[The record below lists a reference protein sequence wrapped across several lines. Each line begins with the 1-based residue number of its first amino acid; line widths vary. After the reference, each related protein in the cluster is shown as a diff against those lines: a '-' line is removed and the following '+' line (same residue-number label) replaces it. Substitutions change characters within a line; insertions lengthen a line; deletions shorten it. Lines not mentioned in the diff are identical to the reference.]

1 MLYDVII
8 VGGGPAGLTAGIYS
22 SRAGL
27 KTLLVEKAIVGGQ
40 ITITE
45 FVENYPGFEEGIS
58 GIDLSQKMQQQ
69 AKKFG
74 TEIIQGTVINIS
86 VHDKIKKVT
95 LEDNQELETKTII
108 IATGAH
114 PKSLGV
120 EGEERF
126 KGSGVSYCATC
137 DGAFYKGE
145 KVAVIGGGDSAIE
158 EAIFLTKF
166 AEMVYIVHRRAE
178 LRAAKILQERA
189 FSNPKI
195 KIIWDSIVT
204 KIEGSDSVRAVRIK
218 NVRTQEESTI
228 DVQGVFIFVGYN
240 PNTELFGS
248 LLKLDKDNYI
258 ITDERM
264 TTSIAGIFAA
274 GDVRARPLKQIVT
287 AVGDGA
293 IAAVS
298 AERYIEENFK

>member
-1 MLYDVII
+1 MPYDVII

-86 VHDKIKKVT
+86 VHDKIKRVT

-166 AEMVYIVHRRAE
+166 AEMVYIIHRRAE

-189 FSNPKI
+189 FSSPKI

-298 AERYIEENFK
+298 AERYIEKNFK